1 MGGLRLFIPISYTR
15 SFIEK
20 SIIFATCKKI
30 QVFSEIIGN
39 FTEILKPYFPLT
51 KQIPRQSLL
60 RYFNFAR
67 YRTYALLPYQFL
79 KSFSEFF
86 NIHIIM
92 LHQTV
97 FYS

>member
-20 SIIFATCKKI
+20 SIILATCKKI
-30 QVFSEIIGN
+30 QIFTEIIGN

-60 RYFNFAR
+60 RYFDFAR
-67 YRTYALLPYQFL
+67 YRAYALLPYQFFQP
-79 KSFSEFF
+79 FSEFLS
-86 NIHIIM
+86 IHINDISSY
-92 LHQTV
+92 L
-97 FYS
+97 